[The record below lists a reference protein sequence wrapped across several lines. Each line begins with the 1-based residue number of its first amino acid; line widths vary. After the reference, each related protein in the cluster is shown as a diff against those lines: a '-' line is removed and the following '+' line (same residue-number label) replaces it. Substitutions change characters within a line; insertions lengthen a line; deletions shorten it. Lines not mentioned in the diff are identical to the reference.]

1 MDTFV
6 LAGAVLFAGLIL
18 VFRSVKFVPQGYFWT
33 VERFG
38 QYVRTLKPG
47 LAFIN
52 PVTERVGRRMSM
64 METVL
69 DIPSQEVITKDNA
82 QVTADAIAFIQV
94 VDAARA
100 AYEVQDLNRAIANLA
115 LTNVR
120 TVIGSMDLDEVL
132 SKRDEIN
139 VKLLRVIDAA
149 TQPWGVKATRI
160 EIKDLSPPSDI
171 TESMARQMKAE
182 RERRAEVLT
191 ADGQKQ
197 AEILRAEGSKQAAI
211 LEAEGRREAAYR
223 DAEARERLAEA
234 EAKATQLV
242 SDAIAKG
249 DVQAINYFLG
259 QKYVEAFKELAT
271 APNQK
276 FVILPMESA
285 GLLGSIAGIGELAK
299 VVGEKAAQATVAR
312 AQGSVPP
319 TR

>member
-1 MDTFV
+1 
-6 LAGAVLFAGLIL
+6 
-18 VFRSVKFVPQGYFWT
+18 
-33 VERFG
+33 
-38 QYVRTLKPG
+38 
-47 LAFIN
+47 
-52 PVTERVGRRMSM
+52 
-64 METVL
+64 
-69 DIPSQEVITKDNA
+69 
-82 QVTADAIAFIQV
+82 
-94 VDAARA
+94 
-100 AYEVQDLNRAIANLA
+100 
-115 LTNVR
+115 
-120 TVIGSMDLDEVL
+120 
-132 SKRDEIN
+132 
-139 VKLLRVIDAA
+139 
-149 TQPWGVKATRI
+149 
-160 EIKDLSPPSDI
+160 
-171 TESMARQMKAE
+171 MARQMKAE

-211 LEAEGRREAAYR
+211 LEAEGRREAAFR

-242 SDAIAKG
+242 SEAIAKG

-299 VVGEKAAQATVAR
+299 VVGEKAAQATAVR

-319 TR
+319 AARSA